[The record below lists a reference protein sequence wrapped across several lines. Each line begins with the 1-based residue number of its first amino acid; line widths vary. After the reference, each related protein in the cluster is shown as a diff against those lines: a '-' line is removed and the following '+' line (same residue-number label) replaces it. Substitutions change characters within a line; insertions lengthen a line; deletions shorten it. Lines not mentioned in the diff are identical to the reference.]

1 MSHLLEVPSV
11 QVKEYDQVTN
21 GANLVVVNRSH
32 EQLSIVV
39 NVLVLLMVYDL
50 VLVILTRERKLVKMV
65 LLSVV
70 NLVSIV

>member
-21 GANLVVVNRSH
+21 GANLVVVNRFH

-39 NVLVLLMVYDL
+39 NVLVLLTVYDL